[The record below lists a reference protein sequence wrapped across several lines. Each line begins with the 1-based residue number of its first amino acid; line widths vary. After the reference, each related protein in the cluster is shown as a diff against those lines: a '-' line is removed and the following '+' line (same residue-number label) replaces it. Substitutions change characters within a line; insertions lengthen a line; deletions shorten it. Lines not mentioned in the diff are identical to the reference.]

1 MKRTSAKLHRIYYKT
16 SAPKTN
22 ICLCNAVLACLS
34 KEQSDRLED
43 ANYYIRRTLFRTKNE
58 SHETLLSIVGMNIL
72 KHRRYYQALVLT
84 YKCLNSIG
92 PKYIAGF
99 LNLRDICYKLSGKG
113 SNLIQPHFNTEWMH
127 KSSSLIACKL
137 WNKLLLYIR
146 NSDNLK
152 EFKKAFHKFNLGS
165 LY

>member
-1 MKRTSAKLHRIYYKT
+1 MIPGSATHKWDLFINGMKVEVKSTLKILGLTLDRKISNNET
-16 SAPKTN
+16 
-22 ICLCNAVLACLS
+22 

-43 ANYYIRRTLFRTKNE
+43 ANYYILTTLFRTKNE
-58 SHETLLSIVGMNIL
+58 SHETLLSIVGMNTL

-92 PKYIAGF
+92 PKYIADF

-137 WNKLLLYIR
+137 WNKLPL
-146 NSDNLK
+146 
-152 EFKKAFHKFNLGS
+152 
-165 LY
+165 